1 VEYLK
6 EEKGPNLYSAPG
18 NPDTTNLFI
27 DEVIK
32 QLEKT
37 ILLVLKNANVKEIRT
52 FTSWFADMEEAV
64 KNVLAKKP
72 DAAKI
77 LKVVKP

>member
-1 VEYLK
+1 MEYLK
-6 EEKGPNLYSAPG
+6 KEKGPNLYSAPG

-27 DEVIK
+27 DEVIR

-37 ILLVLKNANVKEIRT
+37 FLLVLKNANVKEIRT
-52 FTSWFADMEEAV
+52 FTSCFVDMEKAV

-72 DAAKI
+72 DTAQI
-77 LKVVKP
+77 LKVVKS

>member
-6 EEKGPNLYSAPG
+6 EEKGPNLYSAHG

-37 ILLVLKNANVKEIRT
+37 LLLVLKNANVKEIRT